1 MLLYYRA
8 ILYLTLNSVQIVIDI
23 VSNYI
28 YMGIIM
34 FSRPSPLLP
43 YLIFSAVF
51 YRSLEVCGQLNDCFP
66 NITSKRNDSQ
76 C

>member
-1 MLLYYRA
+1 
-8 ILYLTLNSVQIVIDI
+8 
-23 VSNYI
+23 
-28 YMGIIM
+28 MGIIM